1 MENFNAKEYRDN
13 LAKDLKEIRKTD
25 TEKAHYFLDE
35 ARQTQEYREGNKIH
49 KEAREKELLERFKD
63 LTNEQK
69 SEVYFDL
76 YAKDLRPTKD
86 MKKQGIYFVS
96 NYIGQKEKF
105 NKEYMQYIP
114 TNDDVQ
120 KVFNE
125 FKENWGPMSGFEY
138 LDYIHFKGPI
148 FIEKLGFLDN
158 AKFRNF
164 IFLNKN
170 TGENFIKPSDFEKS
184 AKILLK
190 NYSNQSGTWAGN
202 VERHDGSIEFEI
214 VD

>member
-25 TEKAHYFLDE
+25 SKKAHVFLDE
-35 ARQTQEYREGNKIH
+35 AQQTQEYREANKIH
-49 KEAREKELLERFKD
+49 KEVREKESLERFKD
-63 LTNEQK
+63 LTNEEK

-86 MKKQGIYFVS
+86 MKNQGIYFVS
-96 NYIGQKEKF
+96 NYIIQKEKF
-105 NKEYMQYIP
+105 NKEYMQYSP
-114 TNDDVQ
+114 TDDDVQ

-138 LDYIHFKGPI
+138 LEYIQFKGPI
-148 FIEKLGFLDN
+148 FIEKLGFLSN
-158 AKFRNF
+158 AKFRDF

-184 AKILLK
+184 GKILLK
-190 NYSNQSGTWAGN
+190 DYSNQSGTIAAD
-202 VERHDGSIEFEI
+202 VERHHGEIEFEI